1 MEDINRFLILLLLI
15 GLLFVIYKYQH
26 LIFTK
31 ERFNSIGNLIYSN
44 PNNQIQNNIPSNQN
58 NQQIIQDTQRNNK
71 QYQEPNKVSIDN
83 ISQLSINSLEDED
96 GEREPVYKPDSVLGS
111 LDDNSLFMSD
121 DGSMRSN
128 GSLVSDASSFFF

>member
-1 MEDINRFLILLLLI
+1 MEDINRLLILLLLI

-31 ERFNSIGNLIYSN
+31 ERFNTIGNLIYSN
-44 PNNQIQNNIPSNQN
+44 PNQNNQN
-58 NQQIIQDTQRNNK
+58 NQQIIQDTPRNNK
-71 QYQEPNKVSIDN
+71 EYEKPNKVSIDN

>member
-1 MEDINRFLILLLLI
+1 MEDINRLLILLLLI

-31 ERFNSIGNLIYSN
+31 ERFNTIGNLIYSN
-44 PNNQIQNNIPSNQN
+44 PNQNQNNQN
-58 NQQIIQDTQRNNK
+58 NQQIIQDTPRNNK
-71 QYQEPNKVSIDN
+71 EYEKPNKVSIDN